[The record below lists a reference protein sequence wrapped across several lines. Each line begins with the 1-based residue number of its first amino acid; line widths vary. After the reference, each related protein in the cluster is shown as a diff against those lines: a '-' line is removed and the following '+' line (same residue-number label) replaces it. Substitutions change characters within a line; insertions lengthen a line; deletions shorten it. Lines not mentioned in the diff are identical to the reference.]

1 VEIDPRIIE
10 RFGNAEIGV
19 IVDDDPLGKGLVRDL
34 QRTRATVHHVWPF
47 PNRLPTT
54 FDLLFCEADPLLP
67 QRIPWTIGKPS
78 SALVLVMRPT
88 QSVDIKLIEN
98 CAPHAAVHFPA
109 RIQEVMSSLIVAH
122 NLFRYECRLR
132 RRIDKLDENLR
143 TMRSVERAKLIL
155 MGSRGLTEEEAYNYL
170 RKQAMDR
177 RASIGALATAI
188 IDSQEL
194 LG

>member
-1 VEIDPRIIE
+1 
-10 RFGNAEIGV
+10 
-19 IVDDDPLGKGLVRDL
+19 
-34 QRTRATVHHVWPF
+34 
-47 PNRLPTT
+47 
-54 FDLLFCEADPLLP
+54 
-67 QRIPWTIGKPS
+67 
-78 SALVLVMRPT
+78 M
-88 QSVDIKLIEN
+88 
-98 CAPHAAVHFPA
+98 A
-109 RIQEVMSSLIVAH
+109 R

-143 TMRSVERAKLIL
+143 TMRSVERAKRIL

-188 IDSQEL
+188 VDSQEL